1 MQNHKILVT
10 GATGTTGGE
19 VVRQLMAAG
28 QPARALVRDASKIDA
43 DGFGGIQFVT
53 GDLSDLA
60 SLSAAMEGIEAVYLN
75 VVPGPD
81 ALTQVDNVIAAA
93 KNAGVPAIIKLSGYL
108 ASAASP
114 SAIIR
119 MHSEADDHVRA
130 SGLGYTILRAN
141 SFYQNILGQMAS
153 IKANGTFALPLGDAH
168 QSLIDVADIAAIAI
182 LAMTT
187 DTLRNKS
194 FDLTGP
200 ESLTFAD
207 VAERLSHVRGT
218 PVTYVPITRD
228 QFEATLR
235 SYGTPAQAASDVG
248 ELFDAFASGIYA
260 DVTDDVAKI
269 LGRQPRSFDAFAA
282 TLFN

>member
-1 MQNHKILVT
+1 MHNHKILVT

-28 QPARALVRDASKIDA
+28 QPARALVRDVSKIDSDTFA
-43 DGFGGIQFVT
+43 GIEFVA
-53 GDLSDLA
+53 GDLSDPA
-60 SLSAAMEGIEAVYLN
+60 SLSAAMEGIRAVYLN

-81 ALTQVDNVIAAA
+81 ALMQVDNVIAAA
-93 KNAGVPAIIKLSGYL
+93 KNPGVATIVKLSGYL

-130 SGLGYTILRAN
+130 SGLGYTLLRAN
-141 SFYQNILGQMAS
+141 SFYQNILGQMES
-153 IKANGTFALPLGDAH
+153 ITANGTFALPLGNAH
-168 QSLIDVADIAAIAI
+168 QSLIDVKDIAAIAI
-182 LAMTT
+182 VAMTT
-187 DTLRNKS
+187 DTLCNKS

-200 ESLTFAD
+200 ESLTFAE
-207 VAERLSHVRGT
+207 VAERLSRARGET
-218 PVTYVPITRD
+218 VTYAPITRD

-235 SYGTPAQAASDVG
+235 SYGTPDAAASDVG

-282 TLFN
+282 NLFN